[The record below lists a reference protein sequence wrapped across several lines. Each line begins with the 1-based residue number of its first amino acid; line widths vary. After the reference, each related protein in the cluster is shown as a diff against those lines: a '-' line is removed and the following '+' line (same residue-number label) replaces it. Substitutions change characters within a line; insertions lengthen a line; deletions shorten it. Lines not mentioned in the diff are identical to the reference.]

1 MDHNVLLTRIK
12 EIEAKFMGI
21 LGCSTY
27 QISKCANKIP
37 LIISSET
44 GNSIIFKLGENQTEL
59 ISKINDL
66 EGYVRSVE
74 LTKYDIQSLIRD
86 IEKLKKDGI

>member
-21 LGCSTY
+21 SGCYTD
-27 QISKCANKIP
+27 QVSKYATKIP

-44 GNSIIFKLGENQTEL
+44 GNALIFKLGENQTEL